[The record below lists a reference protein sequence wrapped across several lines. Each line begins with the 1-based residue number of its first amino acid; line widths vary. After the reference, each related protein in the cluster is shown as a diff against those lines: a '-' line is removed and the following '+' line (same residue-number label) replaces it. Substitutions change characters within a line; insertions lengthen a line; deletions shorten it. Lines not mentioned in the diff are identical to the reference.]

1 MKRVTTS
8 LGRGH
13 SSRIGR
19 PPKPPQRLPRVRRQ
33 DLPVV
38 KLPGQSRSGGGK
50 TRLTNHRAAVVLHAI
65 GCGCYRETAAQL
77 AGVTPETLTHWMKWD
92 GEPYTTFQRLV
103 RKAEADLEA
112 RMVTVL
118 TSQAEVRPELALAIL
133 ERKFP
138 QRWAKVSVIAM
149 PAPPP
154 SKDDL
159 GKMLTEISARRQAE
173 REARGQLFPASTII
187 DAKAIPA
194 GRLQDPRG
202 PRPVRPPDDAAAQPA
217 GSVEPPART
226 AEDVTPVEGRS
237 VLPATVTR
245 LGRARPPA

>member
-8 LGRGH
+8 RGH
-13 SSRIGR
+13 NQDARIGR
-19 PPKPPQRLPRVRRQ
+19 PPKPPQKLPRVRRQ

-92 GEPYTTFQRLV
+92 GEPYATFQRLV

-112 RMVTVL
+112 RMVTAL
-118 TSQAEVRPELALAIL
+118 TSQANVRPELALAIL

-138 QRWAKVSVIAM
+138 QRWAKVTVVAM
-149 PAPPP
+149 PAPPS

-159 GKMLTEISARRQAE
+159 GKILTEISARAQAE
-173 REARGQLFPASTII
+173 RAARGQLPPASTII
-187 DAKAIPA
+187 DARAIPV

-202 PRPVRPPDDAAAQPA
+202 PRPVRPPDDAVAQPA
-217 GSVEPPART
+217 GSAEPTTRT
-226 AEDVTPVEGRS
+226 AEPVTPVEGQS
-237 VLPATVTR
+237 MVPATVTR

>member
-8 LGRGH
+8 RGH
-13 SSRIGR
+13 NHHARIGR
-19 PPKPPQRLPRVRRQ
+19 PPKPPQTLPRVRRK

-50 TRLTNHRAAVVLHAI
+50 TRLTNHRAAVVLHAL

-92 GEPYTTFQRLV
+92 GEPYATFQWLV

-112 RMVTVL
+112 RMVTAL
-118 TSQAEVRPELALAIL
+118 TSQANVRPELALAIL

-138 QRWAKVSVIAM
+138 QRWAKVSVVAM
-149 PAPPP
+149 PAPAA
-154 SKDDL
+154 SMDL
-159 GKMLTEISARRQAE
+159 GQMLKEIDVQRQAE
-173 REARGQLFPASTII
+173 RAARGQLPPASTII

-202 PRPVRPPDDAAAQPA
+202 PRPVRPPDVAAAQPA
-217 GSVEPPART
+217 GSAEPPGRT
-226 AEDVTPVEGRS
+226 AEHVTPGDGRS
-237 VLPATVTR
+237 LVPATVTR

>member
-19 PPKPPQRLPRVRRQ
+19 PPRPPQTLPRVRRK

-38 KLPGQSRSGGGK
+38 KLPDQSRRGGGK

-92 GEPYTTFQRLV
+92 GEPYATFQRLV

-112 RMVTVL
+112 RMVTAL
-118 TSQAEVRPELALAIL
+118 TSQATVRPELALAIL

-149 PAPPP
+149 PAPAA
-154 SKDDL
+154 SMDL
-159 GKMLTEISARRQAE
+159 GQMLTQIDLQRQAE
-173 REARGQLFPASTII
+173 RAARGQLPPASTII
-187 DAKAIPA
+187 DATAIPP

-202 PRPVRPPDDAAAQPA
+202 PRPVRPPDNAAAQPA
-217 GSVEPPART
+217 GSVEPIARPA
-226 AEDVTPVEGRS
+226 EPVTPGEGQS
-237 VLPATVTR
+237 LVPATITR
-245 LGRARPPA
+245 LGQARPPA